1 MWLSIINNI
10 NILFYPLDLFEI
22 FYIYIYWLN
31 VSIPIEILGTIGIR
45 ETLEIIWTTFF
56 DIVMTILVIID
67 FLVLMLIK
75 NEFEFT
81 DYDGK
86 FNWRNY
92 FYYHLLFSNC
102 IIIVGQ
108 YIQNLIIRLQ
118 QWYNKF
124 KYDE

>member
-22 FYIYIYWLN
+22 LYIYIYWLN

-45 ETLEIIWTTFF
+45 ETLETIWTTFF
-56 DIVMTILVIID
+56 DIVMIILVIID

-92 FYYHLLFSNC
+92 LCYHLLFANC